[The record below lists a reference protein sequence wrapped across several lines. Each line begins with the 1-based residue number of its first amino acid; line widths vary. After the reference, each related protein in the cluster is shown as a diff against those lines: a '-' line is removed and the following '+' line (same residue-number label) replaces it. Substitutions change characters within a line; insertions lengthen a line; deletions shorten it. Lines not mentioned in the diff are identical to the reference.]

1 MPLAFWSRSA
11 LNSLHPDYTG
21 QYCNLSLFLSG
32 TRFIINQRTLLSIF
46 WCASQHRGLLSF
58 PRVETSTHAGE
69 RSVTFSPKMA
79 VLDAP
84 QAMYGGMSS
93 QYLNPYTRGYYRE
106 YEQDTLT
113 RLNLHQRLQQASPDY
128 AVKEELTTAFKP
140 YSPAG
145 QENLSVQINQSAK
158 VTAILALVNRR
169 RRSRGDR
176 GGVIPPSPSLS
187 FIVFLI
193 RLPLG
198 NE

>member
-1 MPLAFWSRSA
+1 MAFWSRSA

-32 TRFIINQRTLLSIF
+32 TRFIINQRTLLSLNR
-46 WCASQHRGLLSF
+46 CASHNRGLLFFS
-58 PRVETSTHAGE
+58 RVETSTQVE
-69 RSVTFSPKMA
+69 RSVTSSPKMA

-176 GGVIPPSPSLS
+176 GGVIPPSPPSV
-187 FIVFLI
+187 IVFLI